1 MCRSASPPVA
11 LYLIAHVLVCVSAR
25 LSLSLTLMV
34 PAWRCISCSRAL
46 AAQLRP
52 ALIAHASVCVSALLS
67 LSLTMMEPAWRDI
80 GCFGGRVLIGFTPC
94 YHYPDRSCACVRIDA
109 AQLGLYSGGASFVCR
124 PLLAGYG

>member
-11 LYLIAHVLVCVSAR
+11 LSLIDHVLVCVSV
-25 LSLSLTLMV
+25 LPSVGLTLMAPV
-34 PAWRCISCSRAL
+34 WRGISCSRAL

-52 ALIAHASVCVSALLS
+52 ALIAYARVFVSALLG
-67 LSLTMMEPAWRDI
+67 LSLAMMEPVWRDI

-94 YHYPDRSCACVRIDA
+94 HRYRDRSCACVHIDA